1 MTTDEPAR
9 LHELH
14 ARMVDAVL
22 SGDGMREVAQIA
34 AARIGAAVAVVIPA
48 LGHAL
53 VEPAGDGAEAALAA
67 LRTRVDERLAG
78 NRLPPPEPVGREV
91 AVTSGD
97 EQLGAIALLEG
108 GDGHVASEED
118 SRAVLHLAAMAAV
131 TELALVE
138 SRQQVED
145 ELRGS
150 FLEELRA
157 GGELDAAEVVRRAQR
172 MRCDISR
179 GALILAADPAPERT
193 HRLMA
198 AIKADCPDAF
208 VQRLDGRVY
217 AVIPAPD
224 REDARDHAAAVAAT
238 LARRLRAH
246 APVGLS
252 SFYGNPGELGRAIK
266 EADLVADVVG
276 RADIPPESV
285 ADGTYRL
292 LLQLLASDRAHLEAY
307 HEQTIAPIARYDEQY
322 RTELVGTLATYLDHD
337 CNMNATAG
345 ALFAHRHTVAY
356 RLERIR
362 ELTGLDAARHEDRER
377 LSLGVKIHR
386 LTGQSPP

>member
-1 MTTDEPAR
+1 MITDEPAR

-34 AARIGAAVAVVIPA
+34 AAHMGAPVAVVIPP
-48 LGHAL
+48 LGHQL
-53 VEPAGDGAEAALAA
+53 IEPADDATERRSRRCGRGSTSSCAATTR
-67 LRTRVDERLAG
+67 LRCRVLHEVPVASGEETLGSIVLLAG
-78 NRLPPPEPVGREV
+78 GSELPEAERHG
-91 AVTSGD
+91 
-97 EQLGAIALLEG
+97 
-108 GDGHVASEED
+108 
-118 SRAVLHLAAMAAV
+118 VLHLAAMAAV

-138 SRQQVED
+138 SRQQLED

-179 GALILAADPAPERT
+179 GAVILAADPPPERT

-198 AIKADCPDAF
+198 AIKSDSPDAF
-208 VQRLDGRVY
+208 VQRLGGRVY
-217 AVIPAPD
+217 AVVPAAD
-224 REDARDHAAAVAAT
+224 REDARDHATAVAAA

-252 SFYGNPGELGRAIK
+252 SFYANPGELGRAIK
-266 EADLVADVVG
+266 EADLIADVVG
-276 RADIPPESV
+276 RADLPPESM

-292 LLQLLASDRAHLEAY
+292 LLQLLASDRSHLDEY
-307 HEQTIAPIARYDEQY
+307 HEGTIMPIARYDEQY
-322 RTELVGTLATYLDHD
+322 RTELVGTLAAYLDHD
-337 CNMNATAG
+337 CNMNATAA
-345 ALFAHRHTVAY
+345 ALYAHRHTIAY
-356 RLERIR
+356 RLERIK
-362 ELTGLDAARHEDRER
+362 ELTGLDTARHEDRER

-386 LTGQSPP
+386 LTGQAPPS